1 MVLLIDVSIA
11 SLRCRLFIYVSVV
24 GVTFSL
30 ENIAIP
36 FDISSEKL
44 VKLSLPISV
53 ASRSVVKGYS
63 LAWFRC

>member
-1 MVLLIDVSIA
+1 MVLLIDAIIA
-11 SLRCRLFIYVSVV
+11 LLRCRLFRYVSVV
-24 GVTFSL
+24 GVMFSL
-30 ENIAIP
+30 ENVAIP